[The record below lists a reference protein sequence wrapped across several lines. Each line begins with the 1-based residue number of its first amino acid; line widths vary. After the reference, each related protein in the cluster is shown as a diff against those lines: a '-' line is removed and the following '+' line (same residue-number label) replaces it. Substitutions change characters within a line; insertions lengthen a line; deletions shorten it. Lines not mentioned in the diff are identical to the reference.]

1 MTLCV
6 ALLDPSPCVLQ
17 NIYMFRL
24 LNSLLIIMLASGC
37 EMPQYSAEP
46 AEDRYPAK
54 PYQPKD
60 SPVGTENT
68 SPPTSAYQKK
78 ETKQNRV
85 MQDAGKP
92 FGEAQGNLIKGKP
105 RKPSPNENLLK

>member
-1 MTLCV
+1 ML
-6 ALLDPSPCVLQ
+6 
-17 NIYMFRL
+17 RL

-46 AEDRYPAK
+46 AEDRYPAE

-60 SPVGTENT
+60 SPVGNENT
-68 SPPTSAYQKK
+68 SPPTSVYQMK
-78 ETKQNRV
+78 ETKQIRV
-85 MQDAGKP
+85 MQDQGKP
-92 FGEAQGNLIKGKP
+92 FSEAQGNLIKGKA

>member
-1 MTLCV
+1 
-6 ALLDPSPCVLQ
+6 
-17 NIYMFRL
+17 
-24 LNSLLIIMLASGC
+24 MLASGC

-46 AEDRYPAK
+46 TGDRYPAE

-60 SPVGTENT
+60 SPTGTENT
-68 SPPTSAYQKK
+68 SPPTSAFQKK

-92 FGEAQGNLIKGKP
+92 FSEAQGNLIKGKA